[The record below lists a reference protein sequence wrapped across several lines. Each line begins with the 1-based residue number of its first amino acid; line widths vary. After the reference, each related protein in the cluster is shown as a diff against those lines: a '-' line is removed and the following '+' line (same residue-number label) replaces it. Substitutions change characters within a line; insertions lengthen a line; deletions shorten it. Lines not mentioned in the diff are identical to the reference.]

1 MRKVDLHI
9 HSTYSDGLNSIED
22 IIKSAIDKGFEAVGI
37 SDHSYTTF
45 DLSYC
50 MDKSSYQKYI
60 DEINLLKIKYNDKIK
75 ICCGIE
81 QDFFSDAKTQD
92 FDYIIGS
99 VHYLKIEN
107 TYIPVDESKEILL
120 KAANKHFNGDIYAL
134 IELYYNTVSQ
144 VVTKTNCDIIGHID
158 LITKFNEDGKLF
170 DENNERYIHSY
181 EKACDKLLAHNKL
194 FEINTGAISRGY
206 RTAPYPSS
214 CIYNYLKG
222 KGARFILSSD
232 SHSKDNIGYKF
243 DEYENLI

>member
-37 SDHSYTTF
+37 SDHSYTSF

-50 MDKSSYQKYI
+50 MKITEYRKYI
-60 DEINLLKIKYNDKIK
+60 DELNFLKEKYNDKIK
-75 ICCGIE
+75 IYCGIE
-81 QDFFSDAKTQD
+81 QDFYSDAKTQD

-120 KAANKHFNGDIYAL
+120 EAINKYFNGDIYAL
-134 IELYYNTVSQ
+134 IELYFSTVSQ
-144 VVTKTNCDIIGHID
+144 VSEKTNCDIIGHID
-158 LITKFNEDGKLF
+158 LITKFNEDGKLLE
-170 DENNERYIHSY
+170 ENDERYINSY
-181 EKACDKLLAHNKL
+181 KKACDTLLVQNKL

-206 RTAPYPSS
+206 RTSPYPSS
-214 CIYNYLKG
+214 DIYTYLKSN
-222 KGARFILSSD
+222 GAKFILSSD

-243 DEYENLI
+243 DDYKKLI

>member
-170 DENNERYIHSY
+170 DEKDERYIHSY

>member
-81 QDFFSDAKTQD
+81 QDFYSDAKTQD

-107 TYIPVDESKEILL
+107 TYIPVDETKEILL
-120 KAANKHFNGDIYAL
+120 EAINKYFNGDIYAL
-134 IELYYNTVSQ
+134 IELYFNTVSQ
-144 VVTKTNCDIIGHID
+144 VAEKTNCDIIGHID

-170 DENNERYIHSY
+170 DENDERYIHSY

-214 CIYNYLKG
+214 CIYNYLKS

-243 DEYENLI
+243 DEFENLI